1 MAFTQKTQ
9 HSGALANLRVLDLT
23 RMVAGPLATQVFA
36 DMGATVIKVERPET
50 GDDTRSIGPF
60 LQGRDGQPTRDS
72 AYFLAYNRGKQSIT
86 VDISSPQGAA
96 IVRHIAATC
105 DVVVENYKVGALKKY
120 GLAYEDLVS
129 VAPALIYCSITGFG
143 MDGPYAAR
151 PGYDSITQGMAGLM
165 STNGS
170 PDTVPGAEPLR
181 TAVPISDVVTG
192 LYTVS
197 AALAALHRRAET
209 GKGEHIDVSL
219 FDASVGLN
227 GHLAIEYL
235 MTGRVP
241 TRNGNANPV
250 SAPSELFACSDGK
263 VMIAIGNNSQFDDL
277 CRALSLPPLRQ
288 QARFSTNSLR
298 AKSRSG
304 LHLLIEECTTNYTVA
319 ALIELLANANVPVG
333 AILSMDQVFDDP
345 QVRFRQMAASVPHR
359 NAATVPTLR
368 SPIRMG
374 GVPLPVSSPPA
385 LGEHTVDVLR
395 DTLGYSDEIIEALR
409 RGGVV

>member
-1 MAFTQKTQ
+1 MNA
-9 HSGALANLRVLDLT
+9 HPGPLAGLRVLDLT

-36 DMGATVIKVERPET
+36 DMGATVIKIERPET
-50 GDDTRSIGPF
+50 GDDTRAIGPF
-60 LQGRDGQPTRDS
+60 LQGRDGLPTRDS

-96 IVRHIAATC
+96 IVRDIAVTC

-120 GLAYEDLVS
+120 GLAYEDLAL

-165 STNGS
+165 STNGP
-170 PDTVPGAEPLR
+170 PDSMPGGEPLR

-197 AALAALHRRAET
+197 AALAALHRRTVT
-209 GKGEHIDVSL
+209 GKGECIDVSL

-250 SAPSELFACSDGK
+250 SAPSELFLCSDGK
-263 VMIAIGNNSQFDDL
+263 VMIAIGNNSQFDAL
-277 CRALSLPPLRQ
+277 CRVLALPALRQ
-288 QARFSTNSLR
+288 QEKFSTNSLR
-298 AKSRSG
+298 AHNRPQ
-304 LHLLIEECTTNYTVA
+304 LHALIEACTMDFTVA
-319 ALIELLANANVPVG
+319 ALIDLLANANVPIG
-333 AILSMDQVFDDP
+333 AILSMDEVFEDP
-345 QVRFRQMAASVPHR
+345 QVRHRQIAAQVPHR
-359 NAATVPTLR
+359 NAAAVPTLR

-374 GVPLPVSSPPA
+374 GQALPVSGPPA
-385 LGEHTVDVLR
+385 LGEHTDDVLR
-395 DTLGYSDEIIEALR
+395 EVLGFTDVTISALR
-409 RGGVV
+409 RDGVV